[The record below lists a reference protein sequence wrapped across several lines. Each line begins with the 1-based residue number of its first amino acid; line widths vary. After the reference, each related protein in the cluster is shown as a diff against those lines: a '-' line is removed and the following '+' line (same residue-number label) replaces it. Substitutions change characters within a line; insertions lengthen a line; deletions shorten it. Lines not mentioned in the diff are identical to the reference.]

1 MNIIVSL
8 VIGGI
13 VGWLAGKIMNS
24 ALTVIGNIGLGIIGG
39 IFGSI
44 LLRVIGLRGTGIIGN
59 TIVGVIGACA
69 LIAISRAMK
78 K

>member
-24 ALTVIGNIGLGIIGG
+24 ALTNGNWKHWTRNYRWN
-39 IFGSI
+39 FWEYPS
-44 LLRVIGLRGTGIIGN
+44 RSNWFAWNGN
-59 TIVGVIGACA
+59 HWKYYCWCYWR
-69 LIAISRAMK
+69 LCFDCH
-78 K
+78 

>member
-24 ALTVIGNIGLGIIGG
+24 ALTVIGNSGLGIIGG

-44 LLRVIGLRGTGIIGN
+44 LLGDRKSV
-59 TIVGVIGACA
+59 V
-69 LIAISRAMK
+69 
-78 K
+78 

>member
-39 IFGSI
+39 I
-44 LLRVIGLRGTGIIGN
+44 L
-59 TIVGVIGACA
+59 GV
-69 LIAISRAMK
+69 SFSE
-78 K
+78 